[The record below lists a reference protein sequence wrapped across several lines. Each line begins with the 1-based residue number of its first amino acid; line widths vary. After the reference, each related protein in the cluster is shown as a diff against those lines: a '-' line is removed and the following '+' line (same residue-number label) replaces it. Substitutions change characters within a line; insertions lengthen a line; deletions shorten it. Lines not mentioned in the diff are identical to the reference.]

1 MQKTNFFKEF
11 VKYASLN
18 VLGMLGLS
26 CYILADTFF
35 VAQGLGTSGL
45 AALNLAI
52 PVYSFIH
59 GSGLMLGMGGATKYS
74 IYKGKNLDSAADNV
88 FSNTVYAAVTISVI
102 FALCGVLLSGAL
114 TSVLGADAEVFE
126 MTDTYIKTILLFS
139 PAFMLNNV
147 FICFVRND
155 GNPKLSMIAMIAG
168 SLSNVVLDYV
178 FIFPCR
184 MGMFG
189 AAFATGLAPV
199 ISIMIL
205 SIHKLKRQN
214 QFKLKIVKPSLKEIF
229 SSMSLGFPSLVTEVS
244 SGIVMIVFNSIIL
257 RLAGN
262 TGVAAYGVIANLSLV
277 VVAVYTGI
285 AQGIQPLMSRSY
297 GNGAISGVK
306 RILGYALVSAAV
318 FSVVIYAAVFFGSD
332 QITAVFNS
340 ENNLQLQNIAN
351 TGMKLY
357 FTAILFVGFN
367 IIVSVF
373 FTSTERAFPAHAISL
388 LRGLLIIVPAAYLL
402 SGLLGLTGVWLA
414 FPTTEFIVAVVG
426 AALYKHT
433 QKRLS

>member
-1 MQKTNFFKEF
+1 
-11 VKYASLN
+11 
-18 VLGMLGLS
+18 
-26 CYILADTFF
+26 
-35 VAQGLGTSGL
+35 
-45 AALNLAI
+45 
-52 PVYSFIH
+52 
-59 GSGLMLGMGGATKYS
+59 
-74 IYKGKNLDSAADNV
+74 
-88 FSNTVYAAVTISVI
+88 
-102 FALCGVLLSGAL
+102 
-114 TSVLGADAEVFE
+114 
-126 MTDTYIKTILLFS
+126 
-139 PAFMLNNV
+139 
-147 FICFVRND
+147 
-155 GNPKLSMIAMIAG
+155 
-168 SLSNVVLDYV
+168 
-178 FIFPCR
+178 
-184 MGMFG
+184 
-189 AAFATGLAPV
+189 
-199 ISIMIL
+199 
-205 SIHKLKRQN
+205 
-214 QFKLKIVKPSLKEIF
+214 
-229 SSMSLGFPSLVTEVS
+229 MSLGFPSLVTEVS
-244 SGIVMIVFNSIIL
+244 SGIVIIVFNAIIL

-373 FTSTERAFPAHAISL
+373 FTSTERAFPADAISL

-414 FPTTEFIVAVVG
+414 FPATEFIVAVVG
-426 AALYKHT
+426 AALYKYT
-433 QKRLS
+433 QRRLS

>member
-35 VAQGLGTSGL
+35 R
-45 AALNLAI
+45 
-52 PVYSFIH
+52 
-59 GSGLMLGMGGATKYS
+59 GSGARHVRLGGAQPRDPRLQLYTRKRAYARH
-74 IYKGKNLDSAADNV
+74 GPARQ
-88 FSNTVYAAVTISVI
+88 NTLFIRVKIWTRPPITYLIDIRIVSVI

-229 SSMSLGFPSLVTEVS
+229 SSMLLGFPSLVTEVS
-244 SGIVMIVFNSIIL
+244 SGIVIIVFNAIIL

-414 FPTTEFIVAVVG
+414 FPATEFIVAVVG
-426 AALYKHT
+426 AALYKYT
-433 QKRLS
+433 QRRLS